1 MYNKLQSQLAT
12 TNTTLIAVSKTK
24 SDAAIIELY
33 NQGQRDF
40 GENKVQELVEKY
52 NALPKDIRWHM
63 IGHLQSNKIK
73 QIVPFVHLIHSVDS
87 AKLLDQINKEA
98 EKVNRKVPILL
109 QFYIAKEETK
119 FGLDIAEATIILNEK
134 SAYEFIE
141 FKGVMGMASYVN
153 DTNIIQQEF
162 RSLKNIF
169 QQLKEQYF
177 ANDDN
182 FNEISM
188 GMSGDFEM
196 AIEQGST
203 MVRIGSLLF
212 GSRV

>member
-24 SDAAIIELY
+24 SNAAIIELY